1 MSCSQPLM
9 NWWTPIRSTR
19 CVRVCVCACV
29 CACVCV
35 RACVCACVSVRMCV
49 RVCVRVCVRATAF
62 DELVDTYKIYKVC
75 ARVRV
80 CVRVQS
86 YTAYLYPA
94 LALDNACHK
103 SLVCLVSGCS
113 PLIAICLLQCLPQIF
128 HSPGPYAHHLLPFI
142 SHNACHRCFIR
153 PVPKC
158 SPLIAVCLLQCLP
171 LIRSASLSL

>member
-113 PLIAICLLQCLPQIF
+113 PLIAIYLLQIACHRFSICPVFKCSSLIAIYFSQCLPQIV
-128 HSPGPYAHHLLPFI
+128 HSPGP
-142 SHNACHRCFIR
+142 
-153 PVPKC
+153 
-158 SPLIAVCLLQCLP
+158 
-171 LIRSASLSL
+171 